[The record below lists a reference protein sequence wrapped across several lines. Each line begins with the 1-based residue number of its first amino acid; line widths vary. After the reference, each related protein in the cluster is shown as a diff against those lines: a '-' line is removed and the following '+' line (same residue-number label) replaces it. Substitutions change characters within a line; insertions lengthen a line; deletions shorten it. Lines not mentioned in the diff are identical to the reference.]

1 MQLGSQNLKKI
12 LFVLTKKQRKNIYAL
27 LALAVIAVGF
37 EVLGISLF
45 IPIISILIDSNN
57 QSNFPLI
64 KNLINEFGGN
74 SEINILFYF
83 IAILTLIYFI
93 KCIFLI
99 YFNWYQN
106 KIVNNIMHI
115 QSKKL
120 FEMYLN
126 KDYLFHLTKNSAELL
141 RNIEHTVNSFQ
152 TVILWTTTLVV
163 ETFIMISLLSFLV
176 FYEPIVSS
184 IGLIISLAIIFTI
197 YYASKS
203 KIYMWGQKNLK
214 KSEVYRKHLLQGF
227 NGIKEIKFLKKEN
240 IFASYYDKTIK
251 EYTDIN
257 TLTQTTLN
265 APKLIIEF
273 IVILLFS
280 GLIFLII
287 QLGYD
292 NTKIITILGIFGV
305 VTIRVLP
312 SINRVLF
319 SLQTIKHY
327 TSSIDVLYQ
336 EFKMVKLFEKKI
348 KNNNNNLFFKFDKKI
363 LFNNVEFIYPNSKIT
378 TIKNISFEIKKGE
391 MISISGKTGSGKS
404 TIINNFLGLLEPN
417 LGSIQVDGANIFEN
431 IDAWQNK
438 IGYVPQ
444 SIFLLD
450 DSIKNNIA
458 FGIKKEEIKEDRI
471 SDVIKKA
478 QLEGF
483 INQQRDGLDTFVG
496 ERGARISGGQ
506 LQRIAIARALYN
518 DPEII
523 VFDEAT
529 NALDEDTE
537 KEVMKILFELK
548 GKKTILLI
556 SHSYQNLI
564 NCDKNFELVNGTLK
578 QRN

>member
-1 MQLGSQNLKKI
+1 MQLGTESLRKI
-12 LFVLTKKQRKNIYAL
+12 LFFLTKKQRKNIYAL
-27 LALAVIAVGF
+27 LVLAVIAVGF

-45 IPIISILIDSNN
+45 IPIISILIDGNN
-57 QSNFPLI
+57 QSDFLLI
-64 KNLINEFGGN
+64 NNLINKFGEN
-74 SEINILFYF
+74 TQINILFYF
-83 IAILTLIYFI
+83 IAILTFIYFI

-99 YFNWYQN
+99 YFNWCQN
-106 KIVNNIMHI
+106 KLVNDIMHV

-126 KDYLFHLTKNSAELL
+126 RDYLFHLTKNSAELL
-141 RNIEHTVNSFQ
+141 RNIEHVVNSFQ

-163 ETFIMISLLSFLV
+163 EIFIMISLLSFLV

-184 IGLIISLAIIFTI
+184 IGLIISLTLISII
-197 YYASKS
+197 YYASKNR
-203 KIYMWGQKNLK
+203 IYTWGQKNLIK
-214 KSEVYRKHLLQGF
+214 GEVYRKHLLQGF

-240 IFASYYDKTIK
+240 VFTSYYDKTLK

-280 GLIFLII
+280 GLIFLIN

-292 NTKIITILGIFGV
+292 NSKIITILGIFGV

-312 SINRVLF
+312 STNRVLF

-336 EFKMVKLFEKKI
+336 EFKVVKLSEKEI

-363 LFNNVEFIYPNSKIT
+363 SFKNIEFTYPNSKIT
-378 TIKNISFEIKKGE
+378 TIKNISFEINKGE
-391 MISISGKTGSGKS
+391 MISISGKTGSGKT
-404 TIINNFLGLLEPN
+404 TIMNNLLGLLEPN
-417 LGSIQVDGANIFEN
+417 QGTIQVDGVNIFEN
-431 IDAWQNK
+431 LNAWQNK

-458 FGIKKEEIKEDRI
+458 FGIKKENINEDRI
-471 SDVIKKA
+471 NDVIKKA
-478 QLEGF
+478 QLENF
-483 INQQRDGLDTFVG
+483 ISQQKNGLDTFVG

-518 DPEII
+518 NPEII

-537 KEVMKILFELK
+537 NEVMKILLELK

-556 SHSYQNLI
+556 SHSHQNLVH
-564 NCDKNFELVNGTLK
+564 CDKNFELINGTLK
-578 QRN
+578 ERN